1 VTGSKMKR
9 IVLAYSGSVATSAA
23 IPWLRERHAAEVVT
37 VTLDLGQEREL
48 AAVRERALALGA
60 ARAHVIDARDEFVRD
75 YMLPALA
82 AGVLDAG
89 AALPRPLI
97 ARRLVDVAR
106 MESASAVAHGGQPG
120 SQAATSLTASIGG
133 LDPALAVIV
142 PTADWGFTDAELL
155 TYARSHGV
163 APPPPLPYRLDA
175 SIWGRVVV
183 PSGPDV
189 ASEDL
194 FLLTRSPEEC
204 PPEPAMLDLEFAAG
218 VPVRANGVEMSMA
231 ELIESL
237 ETIAGAHGVGRWND
251 GAAIIEAPAVA
262 VLAEAHRALES
273 FVIGDDLAALKA
285 QLASVYSHVLATG
298 EWFSP
303 RREAIDAFAAVVQK
317 RVTGSVRLEL
327 LKGSCTVVSRSSP
340 HAAAPEADPSS
351 PKVTA

>member
-1 VTGSKMKR
+1 MKR

-23 IPWLRERHAAEVVT
+23 IPWLREQHTADVVT

-60 ARAHVIDARDEFVRD
+60 SRAHVIDARDEFVRD

-82 AGVLDAG
+82 ADVLDVG
-89 AALPRPLI
+89 ATLPRPLI

-106 MESASAVAHGGQPG
+106 MESAAAVAHGGQAG
-120 SQAATSLTASIGG
+120 SQAVTALTRCVGG

-142 PTADWGFTDAELL
+142 PTADWSFSGPELL
-155 TYARSHGV
+155 AYARSHGV
-163 APPPPLPYRLDA
+163 AVPPPHSYRLDA

-183 PSGPDV
+183 PNEPAAV
-189 ASEDL
+189 SEDL

-204 PPEPAMLDLEFAAG
+204 PPEAAMLDLEFAAG
-218 VPVRANGVEMSMA
+218 VPVRANGVEMPIA

-237 ETIAGAHGVGRWND
+237 ETIAGAHGVGRWSA
-251 GAAIIEAPAVA
+251 GAAIVEAPAVA
-262 VLAEAHRALES
+262 ILAAAHRALEAL
-273 FVIGDDLAALKA
+273 VVGDDLAALKA
-285 QLASVYSHVLATG
+285 QLADVYAHVLTTG

-327 LKGSCTVVSRSSP
+327 LKGRCTIASRTSP
-340 HAAAPEADPSS
+340 HAATTAADPSS
-351 PKVTA
+351 SKVTA

>member
-1 VTGSKMKR
+1 MKR
-9 IVLAYSGSVATSAA
+9 IVLAYSGSVSTSAA
-23 IPWLRERHAAEVVT
+23 IAWLREQHAAEVVT

-60 ARAHVIDARDEFVRD
+60 VRAHVIDARDEFVRD
-75 YMLPALA
+75 FMLPALA

-89 AALPRPLI
+89 AALPRPLV

-106 MESASAVAHGGQPG
+106 MESAAAVAHGGQPG
-120 SQAATSLTASIGG
+120 REAAAALTTSVRA
-133 LDPALAVIV
+133 LDPALDVIV
-142 PTADWGFTDAELL
+142 PTAEWTFSESELL
-155 TYARSHGV
+155 AYARSHGV

-183 PSGPDV
+183 PNEPD

-204 PPEPAMLDLEFAAG
+204 PPDPAMLDLEFAGG
-218 VPVRANGVEMSMA
+218 VPVRANGVEMSIA

-237 ETIAGAHGVGRWND
+237 ETIAGAHGVGRWTEGD
-251 GAAIIEAPAVA
+251 AVIEAPAVA
-262 VLAEAHRALES
+262 VLAAAHRALES
-273 FVIGDDLAALKA
+273 YVVGGDLAALTSR
-285 QLASVYSHVLATG
+285 LSEVYAGLLATG
-298 EWFSP
+298 QWFSI

-327 LKGSCTVVSRSSP
+327 LQGSCTVVSRSSP
-340 HAAAPEADPSS
+340 HAAAPAADASS

>member
-1 VTGSKMKR
+1 MKR

-23 IPWLRERHAAEVVT
+23 IPWLREQHHAEVVT

-48 AAVRERALALGA
+48 AAVRERARALGGV
-60 ARAHVIDARDEFVRD
+60 RAHVIDARDEFVRD

-82 AGVLDAG
+82 AGALGAG

-106 MESASAVAHGGQPG
+106 MESAAAVAHGGQPG
-120 SQAATSLTASIGG
+120 SQTGRALTTCVGG

-142 PTADWGFTDAELL
+142 PTTDWTFTDAALL
-155 TYARSHGV
+155 AYARSHGV
-163 APPPPLPYRLDA
+163 AVPPSQSYHLDA
-175 SIWGRVVV
+175 SLWGRVVV
-183 PSGPDV
+183 PNEPGG

-204 PPEPAMLDLEFAAG
+204 PPEPAILDLEFAAG
-218 VPVRANGVEMSMA
+218 VPVRANGVELSMP

-262 VLAEAHRALES
+262 VLTAAHRALEAL
-273 FVIGDDLAALKA
+273 VVGDDLAALKA
-285 QLASVYSHVLATG
+285 QLAGVYAHVLTTG
-298 EWFSP
+298 EWFSS
-303 RREAIDAFAAVVQK
+303 RREAIDAFAAIVQR

-327 LKGSCTVVSRSSP
+327 LKGSCTVAFRTSP
-340 HAAAPEADPSS
+340 HAATSAANPSS